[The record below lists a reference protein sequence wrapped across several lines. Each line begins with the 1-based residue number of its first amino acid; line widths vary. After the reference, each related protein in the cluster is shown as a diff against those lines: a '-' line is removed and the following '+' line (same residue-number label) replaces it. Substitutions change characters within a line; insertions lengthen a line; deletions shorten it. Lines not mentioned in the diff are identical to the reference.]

1 MKTIRLIVHV
11 LCVLLCAAVILCMP
25 VFLSSPMK
33 PTPRKDS
40 AEYQEHIEE
49 QIENAVTEDED
60 SEVIDFSRLFV
71 STACAEDAVWEDD
84 GDDIIIEPLD
94 EGLLRID
101 PDWKLPLDD
110 FSTPPRP
117 NPDKYTE
124 DGYEDQSIRVR
135 VETREMYGMTVNIA
149 FVEIA
154 DASQL
159 RTAVA
164 GNVQN
169 NSTDVL
175 QSIAAGVN
183 PVIAMNGDL
192 YTQLPEKKTF
202 EVRMCEKIRAKTNN
216 LKDILV
222 IDDLGDFHLFI
233 RSEGLHKNDRPYY
246 ISQIKEEGRKIVN
259 ALTFGP
265 ALVKDGVLI
274 DQKQNEHYDYAPNY
288 KNPRS
293 AIGQTG
299 HLSYVMVVVETVRG
313 KGGATFQDLA
323 QIMYDL
329 GCEQAYNLDGGNTAE
344 MLMFGPE
351 GKDGEP
357 KFHFSGD
364 LNADDRSIK
373 DIIYF
378 ATAVPESEW

>member
-1 MKTIRLIVHV
+1 MKLFIRILLSV
-11 LCVLLCAAVILCMP
+11 LCAAVILSMP
-25 VFLSSPMK
+25 FSLSTPHKPAPKADSPQ
-33 PTPRKDS
+33 
-40 AEYQEHIEE
+40 QEENM
-49 QIENAVTEDED
+49 QNAVTEDED
-60 SEVIDFSRLFV
+60 SKYIDFDDWSGLFF
-71 STACAEDAVWEDD
+71 STAYAEDADWSDD
-84 GDDIIIEPLD
+84 GDDVIVEPLD
-94 EGLLRID
+94 ENALRIKA
-101 PDWKLPLDD
+101 DWKLPVD
-110 FSTPPRP
+110 FSAPPRP

-135 VETREMYGMTVNIA
+135 VETREMYGITVNIA

-164 GNVQN
+164 GNAQN
-169 NSTDVL
+169 KSTDVM
-175 QSIAAGVN
+175 QSIAATIN
-183 PVIAMNGDL
+183 PVIALNGDL

-202 EVRMCEKIRAKTNN
+202 EVRMGEKIRAKTNN

-233 RSEGLHKNDRPYY
+233 RSHGLHKDDRPYY
-246 ISQIKEEGRKIVN
+246 LSEIKEEGRKIVN
-259 ALTFGP
+259 AMTFGP

-274 DQKQNEHYDYAPNY
+274 DQKTNEHYDYAPNY

-299 HLSYVMVVVETVRG
+299 KLSYVLVVVETVRG
-313 KGGATFQDLA
+313 QGGATFQDLA

-329 GCEQAYNLDGGNTAE
+329 GCIQAYNLDGGNTAE
-344 MLMFGPE
+344 MLMFGP
-351 GKDGEP
+351 GGNNGEF